1 MHKQLLATLATFCLL
16 TTNVLAGSWGMGV
29 AGTLA
34 GVSASGSETESANT
48 TGMSGSAENSV
59 RDATAEMIL

>member
-1 MHKQLLATLATFCLL
+1 MHKYILATLATFCLL

-48 TGMSGSAENSV
+48 TGSWLKTQFE
-59 RDATAEMIL
+59 TQLPEMIL